1 MSERWQQYFQDATH
15 GHSALDYAV
24 AHWYF
29 SMPLYQEIKRYVQ
42 PPARVLEVGCGL
54 GYSAVYLQE
63 CGYRAV
69 GVDNDPDIVRA
80 ARENAR
86 RMDSAA
92 EFEVADG
99 RDLAR
104 FRGAFDLAFSV
115 GVVEHFERGGTVAML
130 REQAAAATYVV
141 TVIPTPFT
149 RYAAPVTDERFYG
162 VAGFRR
168 IYRDAGLRPLRS
180 FGYGDIPAS
189 PHVLIKRLLPYGLW
203 RALQNRFAYAMGM
216 GLAGASGPR

>member
-1 MSERWQQYFQDATH
+1 MSERWQQYFQGATR
-15 GHSALDYAV
+15 GRSALEYAV
-24 AHWYF
+24 THWSF
-29 SMPLYQEIKRYVQ
+29 SIPLYQEIKRCVQ
-42 PPARVLEVGCGL
+42 PPARVLEIGCGL
-54 GYSAVYLQE
+54 GYSTIYLQE

-69 GVDNDPDIVRA
+69 GVDNDADIVRA

-104 FRGAFDLAFSV
+104 SRGSFDLAFSV
-115 GVVEHFERGGTVAML
+115 GVVEHFERGETVAML

-162 VAGFRR
+162 VAAFRR

-180 FGYGDIPAS
+180 FGYGDIPAP
-189 PHVLIKRLLPYGLW
+189 PHVLIKRVLPYGLW
-203 RALQNRFAYAMGM
+203 RVLQNRFAYAMGM
-216 GLAGASGPR
+216 GLAGASETR

>member
-15 GHSALDYAV
+15 GRSTLDYAV
-24 AHWYF
+24 THWTY

-54 GYSAVYLQE
+54 GLSTIYLQE

-69 GVDNDPDIVRA
+69 GIDNDADIVRA
-80 ARENAR
+80 ARENGR

-92 EFEVADG
+92 EFEVADAG
-99 RDLAR
+99 DLAR

-115 GVVEHFERGGTVAML
+115 GVLEHFERGRTVAMV
-130 REQAAAATYVV
+130 REQAAAAAFVV

-149 RYAAPVTDERFYG
+149 RFAAPVTDERFYSVG
-162 VAGFRR
+162 EFRR
-168 IYRDAGLRPLRS
+168 IYGDAGVRPLRS

-189 PHVLIKRLLPYGLW
+189 PHVLVKRLLPYALW
-203 RALQNRFAYAMGM
+203 RVLQNRFAYAMGM
-216 GLAGASGPR
+216 GLVGASQTR